1 MHFQIENFI
10 IFCFSLWNII
20 ASKLHLILLKSIMRK
35 WQKCHHVYIH
45 IEAADDIDS
54 VINTLQEL
62 LIARE
67 QGSLLEI
74 KNLGMKSFKEINNR
88 ITFFIQ

>member
-10 IFCFSLWNII
+10 ILCFSLWNII

-74 KNLGMKSFKEINNR
+74 KNLGMKSLKEINNR